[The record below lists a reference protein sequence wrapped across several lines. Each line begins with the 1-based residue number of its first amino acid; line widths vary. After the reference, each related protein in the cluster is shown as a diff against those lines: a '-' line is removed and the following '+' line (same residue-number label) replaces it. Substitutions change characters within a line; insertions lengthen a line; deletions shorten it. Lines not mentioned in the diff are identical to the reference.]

1 MYGIYANIGGILMV
15 NVTIYSIHGS
25 YGYEQKCPWLCYVL
39 LQFSDVFWR
48 KLLRFF
54 GSAQVGLVN
63 LRTLTEVQ
71 DEAQGIHMSHGLCLV
86 NGVRPKMFV
95 NVSCLVLVNVFT

>member
-1 MYGIYANIGGILMV
+1 M
-15 NVTIYSIHGS
+15 
-25 YGYEQKCPWLCYVL
+25 
-39 LQFSDVFWR
+39 
-48 KLLRFF
+48 FF
-54 GSAQVGLVN
+54 GGNSFASSAPRRVGLVN

-95 NVSCLVLVNVFT
+95 NVSYLVLVNVFHMIIVNIFMIGQSHSKTNAHRFFLDKPPLR